1 MFFPPGKVGQS
12 LQQQMHHAYIWR
24 LDRQLQLMD
33 FGPLLIVTLLLCL
46 AFASLSRSTLCDV
59 IFFPQFL
66 CNVHHASVSILYFI
80 FCLSFCFSFFVYLC
94 EDCCQESCD
103 QKEAG
108 DHKKSVCP
116 EKKTSVKFWWKPGL
130 GNDFLDHRNYT
141 TLTQLPRDP
150 TWQNE
155 KQSLQMSRL
164 HHAATVL
171 RFG

>member
-12 LQQQMHHAYIWR
+12 LQQQTRHAYTWR
-24 LDRQLQLMD
+24 LDRQLQSMD

-46 AFASLSRSTLCDV
+46 AFASLSRSPLCSYDFV
-59 IFFPQFL
+59 PSVMFTMHQFRY
-66 CNVHHASVSILYFI
+66 CISCFVCHSVFLFSSICVRI
-80 FCLSFCFSFFVYLC
+80 
-94 EDCCQESCD
+94 
-103 QKEAG
+103 AA
-108 DHKKSVCP
+108 KKVATKRKL
-116 EKKTSVKFWWKPGL
+116 EIIRKVFALNKKTGVKFWRKQGL

-141 TLTQLPRDP
+141 TLTQLPRDL
-150 TWQNE
+150 TWPNE